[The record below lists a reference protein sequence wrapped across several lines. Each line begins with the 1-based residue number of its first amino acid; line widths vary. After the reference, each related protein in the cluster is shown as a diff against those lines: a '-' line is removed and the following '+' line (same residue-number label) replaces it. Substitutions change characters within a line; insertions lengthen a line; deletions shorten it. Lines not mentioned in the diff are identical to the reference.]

1 MSQGKFQLDLFIQS
15 VKSKSFQL
23 RSILSMKISFMFWYM
38 AMLYLKEVNC
48 RFPLLELLLG
58 CLNCSSADENLPVE
72 DEIKK
77 PKDTED
83 TLSLGII
90 EEKIIESQQKI
101 QSNPCID
108 SPVDRFDEQMNH
120 SDHSNKKVNRQS
132 IFIEDEEFI
141 FENMEPNKYLVVL
154 SNSSSRPDLISEL

>member
-1 MSQGKFQLDLFIQS
+1 
-15 VKSKSFQL
+15 
-23 RSILSMKISFMFWYM
+23 
-38 AMLYLKEVNC
+38 MLYLKEVNC
-48 RFPLLELLLG
+48 RFSLLELLLG
-58 CLNCSSADENLPVE
+58 CLNCRSADKNLPIE

-77 PKDTED
+77 PKYSKKDSENN
-83 TLSLGII
+83 LSLGII

-101 QSNPCID
+101 QSNPR
-108 SPVDRFDEQMNH
+108 VDGFVEQMNH